1 MKKYFAILA
10 AGLFFNTTFAADA
23 DGVVNV
29 KSKFSVTHTA
39 DRFIGIAKKKG
50 MSIMAHVKHSKGA
63 KSVGIDIKPTELIIF
78 GNPKVGSPLMACKRS
93 IAIDLPQKMLVWE
106 DLAGQVWLTYNDP
119 VYIANRHKVSEDCR
133 GGLKK
138 IAGALDKL
146 SHKAGE

>member
-1 MKKYFAILA
+1 MKKYLAILA
-10 AGLFFNTTFAADA
+10 VGLFCHATYAADA

-63 KSVGIDIKPTELIIF
+63 KNVGIDIKPTELIIF

-119 VYIANRHKVSEDCR
+119 VYIADRHKLSNECR

-138 IAGALDKL
+138 IANALDKL